1 LCGAVKEP
9 PRICCSARSVKS
21 MAMAMGLALRS
32 VSERLR
38 LLAVVVGTSLL
49 LRGLS
54 WLFCREKRVARE
66 GEVSE

>member
-1 LCGAVKEP
+1 
-9 PRICCSARSVKS
+9 
-21 MAMAMGLALRS
+21 MAMGLALRS